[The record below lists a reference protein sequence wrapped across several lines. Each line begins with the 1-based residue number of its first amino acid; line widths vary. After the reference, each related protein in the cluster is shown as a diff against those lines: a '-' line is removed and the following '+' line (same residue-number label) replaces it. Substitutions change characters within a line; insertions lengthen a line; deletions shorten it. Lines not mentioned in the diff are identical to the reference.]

1 MPDEKKQVKME
12 SILDSKSPMNK
23 TMSKMKKSQNQK
35 KRFPLSKYDITTGQ
49 VVRINTEQD

>member
-1 MPDEKKQVKME
+1 ME
-12 SILDSKSPMNK
+12 TTLDSKTPMNK

-49 VVRINTEQD
+49 VVRVNTD